1 MRQYRK
7 RLERYQGSHS
17 SSSPAVAVSSNVN
30 VGFVDA
36 EGVDV
41 VEKSGAANVLAQDG
55 AVYEVEKE
63 GP

>member
-1 MRQYRK
+1 MRQRRK
-7 RLERYQGSHS
+7 KGLNGAVSRA
-17 SSSPAVAVSSNVN
+17 SPAVAVSSNVN

-55 AVYEVEKE
+55 AVYEVEKD
-63 GP
+63 GPW